1 MKTLITFLLS
11 SLSAL
16 YGSAYTVKYTYNEGG
31 GITSRTLADNKVKS
45 RIASEN
51 DNSIQIESAKLNI
64 SVDSDCINVSI
75 VGADE
80 MPTVSYVLSNMMGL
94 TMLTG
99 TLPDRINAI
108 DISHLASGTYVI
120 YFTTS
125 DNTYSRK
132 LIKP

>member
-1 MKTLITFLLS
+1 MKTLITFLLL

-16 YGSAYTVKYTYNEGG
+16 YASAYIVKYTYNEGG
-31 GITSRTLADNKVKS
+31 GITSRTLTDNKVKS
-45 RIASEN
+45 RIASDK
-51 DNSIQIESAKLNI
+51 DNSIQIETAEIKI
-64 SVDSDCINVSI
+64 SMDSDCINVSI

-80 MPTVSYVLSNMMGL
+80 MPVVSYVLSNVIGQTLM
-94 TMLTG
+94 TG
-99 TLPDRINAI
+99 TLSDRINTI
-108 DISHLASGTYVI
+108 NISHLASGTYVI